1 MYLSNAVILI
11 AALAVLSGCG
21 TMGARDTDAGEASIE
36 DRGSA
41 AAGTAGAEGAESRGL
56 GSTDDLRGMA
66 LDDPDSPLSNRTVYF
81 EFDSSEVTAEDREV
95 IDLHARYLAANPQQR
110 VVLEGHADERG
121 SREYNIGLGDRRAQ
135 SVRRLMEFQ
144 GVAPDQLRTVSYG
157 EEKPAVEGSDEQ
169 AWSRNRRVEIVYM
182 GQ

>member
-1 MYLSNAVILI
+1 MHLRNGVILI
-11 AALAVLSGCG
+11 AALAILSGCG
-21 TMGARDTDAGEASIE
+21 TMGARDTDTGEASIE
-36 DRGSA
+36 DRGSV
-41 AAGTAGAEGAESRGL
+41 AGTSGAEGAESRGL
-56 GSTDDLRGMA
+56 GSAGDLRGMA

-95 IDLHARYLAANPQQR
+95 VDLHARYLAANPQQR

-144 GVAPDQLRTVSYG
+144 GVAPDQIRTVSYG
-157 EEKPAVEGSDEQ
+157 EEKPAVEGHDEQ

>member
-1 MYLSNAVILI
+1 MHLRNGVLLV

-21 TMGARDTDAGEASIE
+21 TMGTRDADTGEASIE
-36 DRGSA
+36 DRGA
-41 AAGTAGAEGAESRGL
+41 AADTSGTEGAESRGL
-56 GSTDDLRGMA
+56 GSADDLRGMA

-144 GVAPDQLRTVSYG
+144 GVSPDQIRTVSYG
-157 EEKPAVEGSDEQ
+157 EEKPAVEGHDEQ